1 MKNRKKAL
9 RYKQIWFSVWNS
21 KNFGQSPR
29 CEMEKQPTKISN
41 R

>member
-1 MKNRKKAL
+1 MKNRKKTQ

-21 KNFGQSPR
+21 KTFGQSPQ
-29 CEMEKQPTKISN
+29 CEMVNQPAKISN